1 MPKNRFDALF
11 AEADAAFDGAHQ
23 ETLNELTG
31 LSREEV
37 DSVIPGTA
45 DLRIYNVLMKVVE
58 DASRN
63 HLSQAQLVNNIRE
76 LGEVGVK
83 LAQKVP
89 SLAALLA

>member
-11 AEADAAFDGAHQ
+11 AEADAAFDGAHHKA
-23 ETLNELTG
+23 LNELTG
-31 LSREEV
+31 LSRKEV

-45 DLRIYNVLMKVVE
+45 DLRTYNVLMKVVE

-89 SLAALLA
+89 SLAALLT